1 MDPRKIDSIKKI
13 GYPKTKKDVR
23 SFLGMV
29 GYYRSFIPDFAGIA
43 TPLFNTLLN
52 HQPDTI
58 TLTQEIQQSVDIL
71 KQQLCQYPILQ
82 FPNFNE
88 PFILETDASDIHIA
102 AILMQLQQ
110 GNKVLISCA
119 SRTLTSAEKKLWS
132 C

>member
-1 MDPRKIDSIKKI
+1 MKLKLSKCKFVKSQVKFLGHLLLREGLKMDPRKIDSIKKI

-52 HQPDTI
+52 HQPDKI

-71 KQQLCQYPILQ
+71 KQ
-82 FPNFNE
+82 
-88 PFILETDASDIHIA
+88 
-102 AILMQLQQ
+102 
-110 GNKVLISCA
+110 
-119 SRTLTSAEKKLWS
+119 
-132 C
+132 

>member
-1 MDPRKIDSIKKI
+1 
-13 GYPKTKKDVR
+13 
-23 SFLGMV
+23 MV

-58 TLTQEIQQSVDIL
+58 TLTQKIQQSVDIL

-88 PFILETDASDIHIA
+88 PFILETDASDIRIA

-110 GNKVLISCA
+110 GNKVIISCMQPA
-119 SRTLTSAEKKLWS
+119 EHSQVQRKIMQLLKVKHLQSSMELNTSDRIYLADPSW
-132 C
+132 